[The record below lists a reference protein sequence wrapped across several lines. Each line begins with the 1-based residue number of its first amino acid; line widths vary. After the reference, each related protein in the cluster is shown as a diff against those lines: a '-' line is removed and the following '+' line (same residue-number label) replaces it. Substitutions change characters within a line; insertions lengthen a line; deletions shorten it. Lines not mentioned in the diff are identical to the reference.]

1 MAKAVALSAADLV
14 PGKPRT
20 QSVMRQR
27 GVVPSAEL
35 VPLQFRMPPEFVR
48 AFKQAALD
56 GKVFAKTGT
65 LGEARALSG
74 YLVARS
80 GQTVAFSIMCTDH
93 SPSLPADRIAMDK
106 IVAAIADAN

>member
-1 MAKAVALSAADLV
+1 MAKAVALSAADMM

-56 GKVFAKTGT
+56 RDMKLNELLNEVFLEFMKKTQ
-65 LGEARALSG
+65 S
-74 YLVARS
+74 
-80 GQTVAFSIMCTDH
+80 
-93 SPSLPADRIAMDK
+93 
-106 IVAAIADAN
+106 

>member
-1 MAKAVALSAADLV
+1 MAKSVALSAADLV

-56 GKVFAKTGT
+56 RDLKLNELMNEVFLEFMKK
-65 LGEARALSG
+65 SQ
-74 YLVARS
+74 S
-80 GQTVAFSIMCTDH
+80 
-93 SPSLPADRIAMDK
+93 
-106 IVAAIADAN
+106 

>member
-56 GKVFAKTGT
+56 RDMKLNELLNEVFLEFMKK
-65 LGEARALSG
+65 SQ
-74 YLVARS
+74 S
-80 GQTVAFSIMCTDH
+80 
-93 SPSLPADRIAMDK
+93 
-106 IVAAIADAN
+106 